1 MKFQLHKINSRFCE
15 EDNETDRDAGN
26 FLGAP
31 RGRSDTGCNDYDR
44 AEKVMAFLLFRAA
57 ATTCGIVVFE
67 WGSAP
72 RRSLDPQDATRTGHN
87 LVAIMLQPVDL
98 SLNNV
103 SDLRLTCQDPF
114 SGFR

>member
-1 MKFQLHKINSRFCE
+1 MKFQLHRINSRFCE
-15 EDNETDRDAGN
+15 EDNGTDRDAGN

-72 RRSLDPQDATRTGHN
+72 DA
-87 LVAIMLQPVDL
+87 ASIFKM
-98 SLNNV
+98 
-103 SDLRLTCQDPF
+103 RLALATTWSQ
-114 SGFR
+114 